1 MKRTLLL
8 LITLLF
14 FENICFGQ
22 IGTSK
27 NEVFNKEF
35 NWHITIPNNFKSL
48 SADDYTKL
56 QQKGVNAM
64 EKTTDSKIENNST
77 PIFAFR
83 ADQLHY
89 FESNSQ
95 PFDTIKDGNYAEV
108 SKEVYNILFETFK
121 QQMPSAKLDSSL
133 STEIIDKLTFIRLN
147 ILITL
152 PNKVVIN
159 MLMYNRLF
167 DKKELTVT
175 MMFVDKDKGD
185 MLLNAWRNSRFE

>member
-1 MKRTLLL
+1 MRRTFSL
-8 LITLLF
+8 LIILLF

-22 IGTSK
+22 VGASK

-35 NWHITIPNNFKSL
+35 NWHITIPDNFKSL

-56 QQKGVNAM
+56 QQKGLSAM
-64 EKTTDSKIENNST
+64 EKTTDSKIENHST

-95 PFDTIKDGNYAEV
+95 PFDIAKDGNYAEV
-108 SKEVYNILFETFK
+108 SKDVYNVLFETFK
-121 QQMPSAKLDSSL
+121 QQMPSAKLDSSV
-133 STEIIDKLTFIRLN
+133 STEVIDKLTFIRLN
-147 ILITL
+147 ISITL

-175 MMFVDKDKGD
+175 MMFVDKDKGAL
-185 MLLNAWRNSRFE
+185 LLNAWRSSRFE